1 MEYNCGKF
9 LNKYVDRSDI
19 QASYNHQGS
28 KAMVIVETRCG
39 YWLPLVIRNAID
51 KLPGW
56 NLYVVGP
63 KSVIE
68 FIKEQVGGVFIP
80 VVLDV
85 KKMNIAMYNY
95 LLMDAS
101 FWKKF
106 REDHILIF
114 QMDCLLLRE
123 PSDDML
129 EWDYIGPLCGTLSES
144 EFIMNG
150 GLSLRKKDAM
160 VKACET
166 FTDEERK
173 LPEDVA
179 FTRCMRRQKDF
190 SLPTMNSCYK
200 FGIESLGDID
210 TAVGI
215 HGTDK
220 YYGTESGM
228 YEKLFATDK

>member
-1 MEYNCGKF
+1 
-9 LNKYVDRSDI
+9 
-19 QASYNHQGS
+19 
-28 KAMVIVETRCG
+28 
-39 YWLPLVIRNAID
+39 
-51 KLPGW
+51 
-56 NLYVVGP
+56 
-63 KSVIE
+63 
-68 FIKEQVGGVFIP
+68 
-80 VVLDV
+80 
-85 KKMNIAMYNY
+85 MNIAMYNY

-106 REDHILIF
+106 REDHVLIF

-160 VKACET
+160 IKACET
-166 FTDEERK
+166 FTNEERK

>member
-19 QASYNHQGS
+19 QASYNHHGS

-39 YWLPLVIRNAID
+39 YWLPLVVRNAID
-51 KLPGW
+51 RLPNW

-63 KSVIE
+63 MKVIN
-68 FIKEQVGGVFIP
+68 FIKEQVGGTFIP
-80 VVLDV
+80 IVLDV
-85 KKMNIAMYNY
+85 EVMNIAMYNY
-95 LLMDAS
+95 LLMDSS

-106 REDHILIF
+106 REQHILIF

-123 PSDDML
+123 PSYDML
-129 EWDYIGPLCGTLSES
+129 EWDYVGPLCGTLSES

-160 VKACET
+160 IKACET
-166 FTDEERK
+166 FTEDEKK

-179 FTRCMRRQKDF
+179 FTKCMRRQKTF
-190 SLPTMNSCYK
+190 NLPNMNICYK
-200 FGIESLGDID
+200 FAIESLGDID

-220 YYGTESGM
+220 YYGSGTGI